1 MGYSHLLVSKVSLA
15 NFRTV
20 YDVPGDV
27 DIAYYHESD
36 IALQSCS
43 NPNIVFFP
51 LIAILEGGLRFLIDP
66 LILGTLRFYGLCP
79 TSFPPIFNK
88 S

>member
-1 MGYSHLLVSKVSLA
+1 MSLA

-27 DIAYYHESD
+27 DIAYCHESD
-36 IALQSCS
+36 IALHSCS

-51 LIAILEGGLRFLIDP
+51 LIVILEGGLRFLIDP
-66 LILGTLRFYGLCP
+66 LILGTLRFYGL
-79 TSFPPIFNK
+79 
-88 S
+88 